1 MSDEQLDQLA
11 EAARNRG
18 LKLVRSRV
26 RTPNKRGF
34 GKVGLTDKS
43 GKSVFGMDSKGPA
56 AKPEDVEY
64 FLRNLGAKDWGASLD
79 VAVLPRKRKATKVA
93 PEAANDAEPEPKRKP
108 QPKPKPAAKPKPKA
122 KPKQDASGG

>member
-56 AKPEDVEY
+56 ANFDIY
-64 FLRNLGAKDWGASLD
+64 R
-79 VAVLPRKRKATKVA
+79 
-93 PEAANDAEPEPKRKP
+93 
-108 QPKPKPAAKPKPKA
+108 
-122 KPKQDASGG
+122 ASGGLRKTAHHR